1 MSNIVTY
8 KIKTKAFDGLKP
20 YIFLQSMKIWYFPDQ
35 SESCGA
41 ELIVLNAVC
50 LPKIYAQLSHYIN
63 LYNYDDNLA
72 ELLRERKQ
80 SKKGY

>member
-1 MSNIVTY
+1 
-8 KIKTKAFDGLKP
+8 
-20 YIFLQSMKIWYFPDQ
+20 MKIWYFPNQ

-50 LPKIYAQLSHYIN
+50 LPKIYAQLSHYID

-72 ELLRERKQ
+72 ELLREPIAHHQKCWTNIRDL
-80 SKKGY
+80 KKRENY